1 MAHGKRKI
9 MKTLKFRKE
18 LSELI
23 LSGNKTTTWRLFD
36 DKDLSIGDQV
46 SFVVWENGNEF
57 VHVEIILVKET
68 TFGQLTEIDWDG
80 HERFSSDEEMYKT
93 YEKYY
98 NKKIDKKSPVKII
111 KFRFL

>member
-1 MAHGKRKI
+1 

-46 SFVVWENGNEF
+46 SFVAWENSQEF
-57 VHVEIILVKET
+57 VRVEIIFVKET
-68 TFGQLTEIDWDG
+68 TFDALTEMDWEG
-80 HERFSSDEEMYKT
+80 HETFSSDEEMYKT

-98 NKKIDKKSPVKII
+98 NRKVDKNSVVKII

>member
-1 MAHGKRKI
+1 
-9 MKTLKFRKE
+9 MKTLKFRKK

-23 LSGNKTTTWRLFD
+23 LAGNKTTTWRLFD

-46 SFVVWENGNEF
+46 SFVVWESGQEF
-57 VHVEIILVKET
+57 ARVEIIFVKET
-68 TFGQLTEIDWDG
+68 IFGALTEIDWDG
-80 HERFSSDEEMYKT
+80 HEKFSSDDEMYKT

-98 NKKIDKKSPVKII
+98 NRKVDKNSPVKII